1 MFWKFLSESFWR
13 PGSRHHA
20 LWAVL
25 AVALGTTIAAAMLNV
40 SLDIGDKVGRELR
53 SLGGNIVITPAAD
66 SLPVEIGGIDYRPIS
81 EGAYIAES
89 SLPKLKE
96 IFWRNNLIAFAPF
109 LYVPVRVL
117 SPQLPEPGRD
127 HQRAPVSGADTPQD
141 STMLVGTWFDH
152 PFVTS
157 GGERFRTGV
166 RPLNPTWKL
175 EGAWIDDSGPAGT
188 AKDCLIGRSLAE
200 TLKVGPGSSLTLEAE
215 SGGQNG
221 TQNGSASEGSKPFQ
235 PRMPCT
241 VQGILTTGGAE
252 DNQIFTTLALVQ
264 SLSGLENKV
273 RKVQASAMIKP
284 EDERSRRD
292 PKTMTPAQY
301 ERWYCS
307 PYISSI
313 LLQIGQALPGTTAR
327 QNLAVAETQGK
338 VLGKLT
344 FLMGMLAV
352 LALAA
357 AALSISSIASLRV
370 LKRRQEISLMKAIGA
385 QDRLVASLFLAEA
398 ALQGMVG
405 GILGFGGGLFLARI
419 LERLVFGTSLIVNWM
434 ILPLIL
440 LTGLAVSF
448 LGTWGPLKLAMNY
461 EPATVLRG
469 E

>member
-1 MFWKFLSESFWR
+1 MFWKFLRESFWR

-25 AVALGTTIAAAMLNV
+25 AVALGTSIAAAMLHV
-40 SLDIGDKVGRELR
+40 SLDIGDKVGEELR
-53 SLGGNIVITPAAD
+53 SLGANIVITPVAD
-66 SLPVEIGGIDYRPIS
+66 SLPVEIGGIDYRPVS
-81 EGAYIAES
+81 VGAYIAES

-96 IFWRNNLIAFAPF
+96 IFWRNNIAAFAPF

-117 SPQLPEPGRD
+117 SARVP
-127 HQRAPVSGADTPQD
+127 SN

-157 GGERFRTGV
+157 GGERFETGI

-175 EGAWIDDSGPAGT
+175 EGSWIDDSGRGET
-188 AKDCLIGRSLAE
+188 GMFCLVGKSLAE
-200 TLKVGPGSSLTLEAE
+200 TLQLEPGGTITLAAENAVPNAAGPPSSSRPEP
-215 SGGQNG
+215 
-221 TQNGSASEGSKPFQ
+221 ASTPVSCAV
-235 PRMPCT
+235 R
-241 VQGILTTGGAE
+241 GILTTGGAE
-252 DNQIFTTLALVQ
+252 DNQVFTSLSLAQ
-264 SLSGLENKV
+264 SLAGFEGKV
-273 RKVQASAMIKP
+273 RKVQASALTKP

-292 PKTMTPAQY
+292 PKTMTPAEY
-301 ERWYCS
+301 DRWYCS

-313 LLQIGQALPGTTAR
+313 LHQMGEALPGTTAR
-327 QNLAVAETQGK
+327 QVRPVAETQGR

-357 AALSISSIASLRV
+357 AVLSISSIASLRV

-398 ALQGMVG
+398 ALQGILGGALGFVG
-405 GILGFGGGLFLARI
+405 GLILARI
-419 LERLVFGTSLIVNWM
+419 VERLVFGSHLVVNWM
-434 ILPLIL
+434 LLPLIL

-448 LGTWGPLKLAMNY
+448 LGAWGPLKLAMNY